1 MARIEKCNHCK
12 FGWNNPCGCNRP
24 DKGDPFL
31 IDFSCYEPMTDE
43 EYCQIMMELNRLIR
57 TNPEPTD
64 LYFNE
69 GISAC
74 REVIRQVKY
83 NKTHE
88 KGHIQ

>member
-1 MARIEKCNHCK
+1 
-12 FGWNNPCGCNRP
+12 
-24 DKGDPFL
+24 
-31 IDFSCYEPMTDE
+31 
-43 EYCQIMMELNRLIR
+43 MMELNRLIR

-74 REVIRQVKY
+74 REVIRQVKN

-88 KGHIQ
+88 KGHIR

>member
-1 MARIEKCNHCK
+1 
-12 FGWNNPCGCNRP
+12 
-24 DKGDPFL
+24 
-31 IDFSCYEPMTDE
+31 MTDE

-57 TNPEPTD
+57 TD

>member
-1 MARIEKCNHCK
+1 
-12 FGWNNPCGCNRP
+12 
-24 DKGDPFL
+24 
-31 IDFSCYEPMTDE
+31 MTDE

-74 REVIRQVKY
+74 REAIRQVKY

>member
-1 MARIEKCNHCK
+1 
-12 FGWNNPCGCNRP
+12 
-24 DKGDPFL
+24 
-31 IDFSCYEPMTDE
+31 MTDE
-43 EYCQIMMELNRLIR
+43 EFSHIMMELNRLIR

-74 REVIRQVKY
+74 REVIRQVKN

-88 KGHIQ
+88 KGHIR

>member
-1 MARIEKCNHCK
+1 
-12 FGWNNPCGCNRP
+12 
-24 DKGDPFL
+24 
-31 IDFSCYEPMTDE
+31 MTDE
-43 EYCQIMMELNRLIR
+43 EYCHIMMELNRLIR

-74 REVIRQVKY
+74 REVIRQVKN

>member
-1 MARIEKCNHCK
+1 
-12 FGWNNPCGCNRP
+12 
-24 DKGDPFL
+24 
-31 IDFSCYEPMTDE
+31 MTDE
-43 EYCQIMMELNRLIR
+43 EYCQIMMELNRFIR

>member
-1 MARIEKCNHCK
+1 
-12 FGWNNPCGCNRP
+12 
-24 DKGDPFL
+24 
-31 IDFSCYEPMTDE
+31 MTDE
-43 EYCQIMMELNRLIR
+43 EYCHIMMELNRLIR

-74 REVIRQVKY
+74 REVIRQVN

-88 KGHIQ
+88 KGHIR